1 MFDSNAAWIKVD
13 VDQVRPW
20 TVAKL
25 VGRLARANRRLVAL
39 GQSRSPSGNGWHLWI
54 EVDPVPETNVEVVA
68 LQLLLGSDP
77 HREAY
82 NLNRARRVDAGEIR
96 KPFDKSWNV
105 FYRKAAV

>member
-1 MFDSNAAWIKVD
+1 MNLLKVD
-13 VDQVRPW
+13 VDHARPL
-20 TVAKL
+20 TVAVM

-39 GQSRSPSGNGWHLWI
+39 GQSRSPSGKGWHLW
-54 EVDPVPETNVEVVA
+54 VRVAPQPKSAVEVVA

-96 KPFDKSWNV
+96 GRFAKTWNV
-105 FYRKAAV
+105 FYREAAV